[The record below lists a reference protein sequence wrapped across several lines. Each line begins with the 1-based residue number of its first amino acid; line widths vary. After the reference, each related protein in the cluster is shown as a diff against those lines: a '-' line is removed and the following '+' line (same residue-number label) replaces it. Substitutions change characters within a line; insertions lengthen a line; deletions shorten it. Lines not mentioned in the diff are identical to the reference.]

1 MGTKT
6 IELKVGVFIL
16 IGITIFFIIVFSI
29 SDIYFIKP
37 GYRINI
43 LFNFASGLARS
54 APVRLAG
61 VNVGQ
66 VETIDITYDKESL
79 RSKAFVRA
87 WIKGGTNI
95 EEDSEITINTLG
107 LLGEKYLEITAGSR
121 ETRRLG
127 EGDIL
132 RGSDPV
138 STEELTRETKR
149 LIGKLD
155 AAVESVNK
163 IVGDDQL
170 REDLKDTVSNLNSL
184 SAELNEFVSTAKN
197 GKGTIGRLMTDDTL
211 YKDMDELILDIK
223 QHPWKL
229 LYRPKEG
236 GNK

>member
-79 RSKAFVRA
+79 RSKALVTA

-107 LLGEKYLEITAGSR
+107 LLGEKYLEIFPGTGGKGLLKEGS
-121 ETRRLG
+121 TVTG
-127 EGDIL
+127 H
-132 RGSDPV
+132 DPV
-138 STEELTRETKR
+138 SMEKVTENIKNLSDSVTVIVKR
-149 LIGKLD
+149 LEKGEGTVGKLLAED
-155 AAVESVNK
+155 AVY
-163 IVGDDQL
+163 D
-170 REDLKDTVSNLNSL
+170 DLK
-184 SAELNEFVSTAKN
+184 ATAAN
-197 GKGTIGRLMTDDTL
+197 F
-211 YKDMDELILDIK
+211 KDFSEDIK
-223 QHPWKL
+223 KHPWKL
-229 LYRPKEG
+229 LS
-236 GNK
+236 

>member
-107 LLGEKYLEITAGSR
+107 LLGEKYLEIFPGTGGKGLLKEGS
-121 ETRRLG
+121 TVTG
-127 EGDIL
+127 H
-132 RGSDPV
+132 DPV
-138 STEELTRETKR
+138 SMEKVTENIKNLSDSVTVIVKR
-149 LIGKLD
+149 LEKGEGTVGKLLAED
-155 AAVESVNK
+155 AVY
-163 IVGDDQL
+163 D
-170 REDLKDTVSNLNSL
+170 DLK
-184 SAELNEFVSTAKN
+184 ATAAN
-197 GKGTIGRLMTDDTL
+197 F
-211 YKDMDELILDIK
+211 KDFSEDIK
-223 QHPWKL
+223 KHPWKL
-229 LYRPKEG
+229 LSKPRG
-236 GNK
+236 Q